1 MKPTPKT
8 LLVLGSLVAAISLSS
23 CGEKKANINAPAGG
37 STAAPAAPAKTAIPA
52 GETENL
58 DLEKLYPKPMFVGT
72 PIPAGNIPNME
83 KADPDAVKKRDVKV
97 PKGTTNA
104 AKGKPVTSS
113 DSVPIIGSLDLVT
126 DGDPD
131 GADGNYVE
139 LSPGA
144 QWVQV
149 DLGATMNVWKVLL
162 WHFHKNTAIY
172 FSVVVQVSDDPEFK
186 NGVTTIFNN
195 DNEDKLKLG
204 IKGTD
209 KNYIETNHGRFI
221 EGNGA
226 KGRYIRC
233 WSAGNSANEMNH
245 YVEMQVFGTPAK

>member
-1 MKPTPKT
+1 MQAIYNNIF
-8 LLVLGSLVAAISLSS
+8 VLGGILASIGLSS
-23 CGEKKANINAPAGG
+23 CGEKKTHKTTPEGG
-37 STAAPAAPAKTAIPA
+37 STAFPAKAALPP
-52 GETENL
+52 GETET
-58 DLEKLYPKPMFVGT
+58 LELQKLYPKPIFVGT
-72 PIPAGNIPNME
+72 LEPAGRIPNME
-83 KADPDAVKKRDVKV
+83 KADPDAVKKRDALV
-97 PKGTTNA
+97 PKGTVNV

-113 DSVPIIGSLDLVT
+113 DPVPIIGSLELVT
-126 DGDPD
+126 DAE
-131 GADGNYVE
+131 ADGDDGYYVE
-139 LSPGA
+139 LAPGT

-162 WHFHKNTAIY
+162 WHFHKNIAIY
-172 FSVVVQVSDDPEFK
+172 FSVVVQVSDDPNFK
-186 NGVTTIFNN
+186 TGVTTLFNN
-195 DNEDKLKLG
+195 DIEDKLKLG
-204 IKGTD
+204 TKGTD

>member
-1 MKPTPKT
+1 MKPNHKT

-23 CGEKKANINAPAGG
+23 CGEKKTDKAPSSGG
-37 STAAPAAPAKTAIPA
+37 STAAPTKTALPP
-52 GETENL
+52 GETETL

-72 PIPAGNIPNME
+72 PIPTGNIPNME
-83 KADPDAVKKRDVKV
+83 KADPDAVKKRDVLV
-97 PKGTTNA
+97 PKGTTNV

-113 DSVPIIGSLDLVT
+113 DPVPIIGSLELTT
-126 DGDPD
+126 DGDAD

-139 LSPGA
+139 LAPGA
-144 QWVQV
+144 QWVQI

-172 FSVVVQVSDDPEFK
+172 FSVVVQVSDDPAFK
-186 NGVTTIFNN
+186 AGVTTLFNN
-195 DNEDKLKLG
+195 DIEDKLKLG
-204 IKGTD
+204 AKGTD

-226 KGRYIRC
+226 KGRYIRA
-233 WSAGNSANEMNH
+233 WTAGNSANEMNH